1 LIETSL
7 LRTGIYCLGSDMA
20 IQLRYGRVASTR
32 PRGQAPSP
40 LNSFYKT
47 QDGRWICLLM
57 RQSGDDWQKLTQAL
71 GTAELADD
79 PRFNSSKGR
88 REHAPDLIDALDRA
102 FGAVTYDHIKAALD
116 ARDLIWAPV
125 QSPAEV
131 VADPQAMAAGAFI
144 DVPDGMGASF
154 RSIATPISTDQPLQ
168 PGPVPG
174 PGADTQTILAGLG
187 LAPDEIDHLRSK
199 GIIN

>member
-1 LIETSL
+1 
-7 LRTGIYCLGSDMA
+7 
-20 IQLRYGRVASTR
+20 
-32 PRGQAPSP
+32 
-40 LNSFYKT
+40 
-47 QDGRWICLLM
+47 M

-71 GTAELADD
+71 GTPELADD

-88 REHAPDLIDALDRA
+88 RENAPGLIEALDHA
-102 FGAVTYDHIKAALD
+102 FGAVSYDHIKAALD

-131 VADPQAMAAGAFI
+131 VADPQAIAAGAFI
-144 DVPDGMGASF
+144 DVPDGTGATF
-154 RSIATPISTDQPLQ
+154 RSIATPISTDHPFQ

-174 PGADTQTILAGLG
+174 PGADTQAILAGLG
-187 LAPDEIDHLRSK
+187 LSGDEIDHLRAK